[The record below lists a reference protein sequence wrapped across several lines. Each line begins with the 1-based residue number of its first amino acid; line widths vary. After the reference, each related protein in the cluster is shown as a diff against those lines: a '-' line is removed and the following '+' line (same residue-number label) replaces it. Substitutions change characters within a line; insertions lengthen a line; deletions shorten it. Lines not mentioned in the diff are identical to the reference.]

1 MYLRKIEDLNEND
14 INKELLIEV
23 DKLDNDTLIR
33 KILIGNKKYVEIKEN
48 QYVVFYGFG
57 KIFDVE
63 EERGLY
69 EIVEGKSNKDLSD
82 WDFVIQKA
90 ENEEDGLLFINF
102 SEIKNNKFYIRNP
115 ITYTDWTYENEPLE
129 SKLRLEGVFNFKII
143 KPDNFIKIVIGLR
156 EHYSKPELLEQVRI
170 YILKSIEEG
179 IKELSEVHKIDI
191 NTFVNKIHDL
201 KIKVSQNNYDDKLL
215 SKGIKVT
222 FFDIDK
228 VELDEGTA
236 KMLELDGNENNK
248 F

>member
-1 MYLRKIEDLNEND
+1 MYLRKIEDLNEKD
-14 INKELLIEV
+14 INKELLLEV
-23 DKLDNDTLIR
+23 DRLDNDTLIR
-33 KILIGNKKYVEIKEN
+33 KILVGNKKYVEIKEN

-63 EERGLY
+63 EECGLY

-90 ENEEDGLLFINF
+90 ENEENGLLFINF

-143 KPDNFIKIVIGLR
+143 KPNNFIKIVIGLR
-156 EHYSKPELLEQVRI
+156 EHYSKPELLEQIRI
-170 YILKSIEEG
+170 YIVKSIEEG

-201 KIKVSQNNYDDKLL
+201 KQRILNNVRVQEGEEVS
-215 SKGIKVT
+215 
-222 FFDIDK
+222 
-228 VELDEGTA
+228 
-236 KMLELDGNENNK
+236 LEEIIASL
-248 F
+248 